1 MKNLSS
7 WRCITVVVRYL
18 QQGFMIRTVKKLT
31 LQATK
36 DHQNPW
42 FRNTVSS
49 QSDFSRA
56 HFFSLPNLFP
66 QDEINFIKGENMQ
79 LSEFF
84 LCSCQSFPPLYPSTT
99 IRLRQNN
106 TIISNYY
113 SIAFGAIN
121 LTVYCKRA
129 CHLFISNWRRH
140 SKRSVF
146 IHTKK

>member
-1 MKNLSS
+1 
-7 WRCITVVVRYL
+7 
-18 QQGFMIRTVKKLT
+18 MIRTVKKLT

-66 QDEINFIKGENMQ
+66 YRMRQISSKEKT
-79 LSEFF
+79 
-84 LCSCQSFPPLYPSTT
+84 CSCQSFSYAVARVPPSLYPSTT